1 MKAAGDLGTTIFH
14 PVGTCAMGRDAD
26 AVVDDRLRVHGI
38 EGLRVID
45 ASVMPRI
52 TSGNTN
58 APTYMIA
65 ERGAEFLLADDAMS
79 VRLAAVLGAL
89 ALLAVGAYLALGSP
103 ELAPAGQGGRRRRG
117 ARRRRPRAQGSPR
130 APCWPS
136 TRAPRPAPPGRNRAA
151 APPSLTRDFLTARR
165 YRALYDRLKSS
176 AEGATP
182 EGQFVLHEILNACAD
197 VAGRTDRRTYYRQRT
212 QSRADFEATLPAGD
226 PQRDK
231 RLAAFDDFANRC
243 AGFEGV
249 TATQA
254 QLDALLASAASG
266 GDAKARAMQVENTL
280 RQERIA
286 AARTDG
292 WAAARAITLDDAQLD
307 TLRQTV
313 ASHDPEALV
322 IAGRALATSAGELR
336 IGPDA
341 QVVEPNAFRNA
352 WLMLACEYGYP
363 CGEDSPR
370 VLHGCAYQGHCDA
383 SGLQDYLYYYGSTPH
398 DSQLLVQYQSI
409 LRGAVG
415 SGNWSQITVR
425 EARAGRL
432 GGSGQVR
439 EWSAA
444 GRALIARAM
453 GR

>member
-1 MKAAGDLGTTIFH
+1 
-14 PVGTCAMGRDAD
+14 
-26 AVVDDRLRVHGI
+26 
-38 EGLRVID
+38 
-45 ASVMPRI
+45 
-52 TSGNTN
+52 
-58 APTYMIA
+58 
-65 ERGAEFLLADDAMS
+65 MS

-89 ALLAVGAYLALGSP
+89 AILAVGAYLALGSP
-103 ELAPAGQGGRRRRG
+103 ELAPPGKPGDA
-117 ARRRRPRAQGSPR
+117 ARAAPAPRAGLSASSVLAIDPR
-130 APCWPS
+130 AAPALARPQPS
-136 TRAPRPAPPGRNRAA
+136 AV
-151 APPSLTRDFLTARR
+151 PPSLTHDFLTARR

-176 AEGATP
+176 PEGATP

-197 VAGRTDRRTYYRQRT
+197 VSGRTDRRTYYRQRT

-286 AARTDG
+286 AARADG
-292 WAAARAITLDDAQLD
+292 WAAARAITLDEAQLE

-322 IAGRALATSAGELR
+322 IAGRALATSASELR

-398 DSQLLVQYQSI
+398 DSQLVAQYQSI
-409 LRGAVG
+409 LRGAVQG
-415 SGNWSQITVR
+415 GDWSQLTVVR
-425 EARAGRL
+425 RAPSAGT
-432 GGSGQVR
+432 GG
-439 EWSAA
+439 A
-444 GRALIARAM
+444 G
-453 GR
+453 